1 MLFFSEMGSLDIS
14 MSDGLSPAQLM
25 LEIWNYSEHVH
36 HNPPSDPSGCN
47 CVQYLEWCIDSA
59 REQ

>member
-1 MLFFSEMGSLDIS
+1 MGSLDIS

-47 CVQYLEWCIDSA
+47 CAQYLEWCIDSA
-59 REQ
+59 RKQ